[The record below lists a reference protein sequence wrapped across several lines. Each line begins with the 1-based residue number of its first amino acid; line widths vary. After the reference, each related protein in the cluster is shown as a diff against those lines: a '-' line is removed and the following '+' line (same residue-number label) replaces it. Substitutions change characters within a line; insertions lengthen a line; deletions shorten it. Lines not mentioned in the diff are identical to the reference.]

1 MPLHLVPD
9 LPFLLR
15 SDLVTRSLL
24 EVWSHLA
31 WLLAAV
37 EAALQALPG
46 VDSAAVSLTVHQA
59 EVQYRTAGGDTAA
72 NIEAQLVAA
81 VQGCGFEASVVQP
94 AECRLQLLQVQGM
107 TCSSCSSAVEAAL
120 RAVAGVQ
127 SAAVN
132 LISGVAEVAF
142 DPAIV
147 GPRHLVEAVQ
157 GAGFEATPLSGQRLA
172 FVDSNRR
179 ETAVWWRQFRNA
191 AILTLPVFLSE
202 WLAAGWVFV
211 FIDWTCVLFLPIT
224 PCCTTRACCAW
235 PSPALLCLPACALC
249 VQSPWSLPTCVGCAG
264 CTAPRWQG
272 FPWTRWSSACSPPQS
287 SLSAAGAST
296 AAPTPRCEGDAQ
308 TWMCWCQ
315 WALTPPTSTHSSQW
329 CTTTSW

>member
-1 MPLHLVPD
+1 M
-9 LPFLLR
+9 
-15 SDLVTRSLL
+15 
-24 EVWSHLA
+24 
-31 WLLAAV
+31 
-37 EAALQALPG
+37 QALPA
-46 VDSAAVSLTVHQA
+46 VESAAVSLTVHQA
-59 EVQYRTAGGDTAA
+59 EVQYRPAGGDTAA
-72 NIEAQLVAA
+72 DLEAQLVAA
-81 VQGCGFEASVVQP
+81 VQGCGFEAAVVQP
-94 AECRLQLLQVQGM
+94 AECRQQLLQVQGM

-132 LISGVAEVAF
+132 LISGVAEVSF

-202 WLAAGWVFV
+202 WLTAGWVFV
-211 FIDWTCVLFLPIT
+211 FIDWTCVWSPPIT

-235 PSPALLCLPACALC
+235 SLTGPPVPACLC
-249 VQSPWSLPTCVGCAG
+249 PVCAVAMVTPPG
-264 CTAPRWQG
+264 G
-272 FPWTRWSSACSPPQS
+272 SPPARRLLACEQVS
-287 SLSAAGAST
+287 MRSGFHVWPARSPTLPGRRMVRRPIDTAGQFF
-296 AAPTPRCEGDAQ
+296 CN
-308 TWMCWCQ
+308 
-315 WALTPPTSTHSSQW
+315 
-329 CTTTSW
+329 